1 MMSRP
6 AENEYPEYYK
16 DYISLVPDG
25 DIVDLMKKQTDD
37 IMDFFRSIPEDKGTY
52 RYEPE
57 KWSIKEIL
65 GHLTDMER
73 IFGYRA
79 LRFARNDTAGLNGYD
94 QDDYVSAGNFDSRT
108 LTDLADEFFNLR
120 RANTIMYNSFNDED
134 MQKAGTA
141 DGNRVNVRSIAYILV
156 GHPTHHIN
164 VIKDK
169 YL

>member
-1 MMSRP
+1 MSRP
-6 AENEYPEYYK
+6 EANEYPEYYK

-37 IMDFFRSIPEDKGTY
+37 IMDFFRSIPEDKGSY
-52 RYEPE
+52 RYAPE

-79 LRFARNDTAGLNGYD
+79 LRFARNDTAGLNGFD
-94 QDDYVSAGNFDSRT
+94 QNDYVPAGRFNNRT
-108 LTDLADEFFNLR
+108 MTGIADEFFNLR
-120 RANTIMYNSFNDED
+120 RANTIMYKSFTDED
-134 MQKAGTA
+134 MLKSGTA
-141 DGNRVNVRSIAYILV
+141 DGNAVNVRSIAYILV
-156 GHPTHHIN
+156 GHATHHLN
-164 VIKDK
+164 VTKEK